1 VRRPPAVWVVI
12 LNWNGVGDTLDCLHS
27 LKRLRYENLS
37 VVVVDNGSAPSEADQ
52 IERSG
57 LARTVLR
64 HPGNLGYAA
73 GCNIGIRHALGQ
85 NADYMW
91 LLNNDTIIDRDCLD
105 ALMAVGE
112 KDDRIGLLSPIVYE
126 YAAPHAIQFA
136 GTVVDLPG
144 ERRPTLTSPDDP
156 AVLGNEG
163 RLALWGTALLVKRRV
178 VEKIGILDERY
189 FAYVEDMDFSVRAM
203 AAGFSTRVVREAA
216 VFHKHG
222 ASLGSQGAPIR
233 EYLVTRNEYLFWTTH
248 LAGWRRL
255 SYRMRYAPWVLRR
268 MLDARLHG
276 EESAE
281 EYIASGGWDA
291 LRGHWGSWEQR
302 GRAPAPLRAIV
313 NRCVLGWHPYLWA
326 RLLAGDLRGVVAEA
340 LRRALAL
347 VRKRRE

>member
-1 VRRPPAVWVVI
+1 M
-12 LNWNGVGDTLDCLHS
+12 
-27 LKRLRYENLS
+27 
-37 VVVVDNGSAPSEADQ
+37 DNGSAPSEADQ
-52 IERSG
+52 IEGSG
-57 LARTVLR
+57 LAGTVLR
-64 HPGNLGYAA
+64 GPGNLGYAA
-73 GCNIGIRHALGQ
+73 GCNLGIRHAIGQ

-91 LLNNDTIIDRDCLD
+91 LLNNDTIIDPDCLD
-105 ALMAVGE
+105 ALVTAGE
-112 KDDRIGLLSPIVYE
+112 NDDRIGLLSPVVYE
-126 YAAPHAIQFA
+126 YLSPHAIQFA

-144 ERRPTLTSPDDP
+144 ERRPTLTSTDHP
-156 AVLGNEG
+156 AVLANEG

-222 ASLGSQGAPIR
+222 SSLGSQGSPIR

-248 LAGWRRL
+248 LAGWRRF

-291 LRGHWGSWEQR
+291 LRGRLAPGSSEA
-302 GRAPAPLRAIV
+302 GRRPRSG
-313 NRCVLGWHPYLWA
+313 RS
-326 RLLAGDLRGVVAEA
+326 
-340 LRRALAL
+340 
-347 VRKRRE
+347 

>member
-1 VRRPPAVWVVI
+1 VVI

-27 LKRLRYENLS
+27 LGQLRYENLS
-37 VVVVDNGSAPSEADQ
+37 IVVVDNGSAPSEADR

-64 HPGNLGYAA
+64 RPGNLGYAA
-73 GCNIGIRHALGQ
+73 GCNVGIRHALDQ

-105 ALMAVGE
+105 ALVAVGE

-126 YAAPHAIQFA
+126 HASPHAIQFA

-144 ERRPTLTSPDDP
+144 ERCPTLTSPDDP

-203 AAGFSTRVVREAA
+203 AASVDIQNRPVVD
-216 VFHKHG
+216 
-222 ASLGSQGAPIR
+222 
-233 EYLVTRNEYLFWTTH
+233 T
-248 LAGWRRL
+248 
-255 SYRMRYAPWVLRR
+255 
-268 MLDARLHG
+268 
-276 EESAE
+276 
-281 EYIASGGWDA
+281 
-291 LRGHWGSWEQR
+291 
-302 GRAPAPLRAIV
+302 
-313 NRCVLGWHPYLWA
+313 
-326 RLLAGDLRGVVAEA
+326 
-340 LRRALAL
+340 
-347 VRKRRE
+347 